1 MTRPT
6 ALGVIVLPLLVG
18 TASCVAA
25 HTLAEVEGA
34 AAVRPATA
42 TAAIATFADDIEIE
56 CRVILAGKS
65 GISGSVPRDLADMR
79 NILRDRFKTYGTYTL
94 QNTVWMSAWAGEE
107 AVSMVFPDHILTL
120 KVVSVDPKTSRAKV
134 TVTLEL
140 DRGETLTET
149 EDFVRSGQ
157 TAVRREREYAD
168 KPLEPLTLHRSAL
181 TVSPDNWRVVGGNL
195 VRVSAD
201 RRDIVSGGNRGTGL
215 SSSGITS
222 RSRKPGMDRYL
233 IIGLRTRA
241 NQP

>member
-6 ALGVIVLPLLVG
+6 APWALILPLLMG
-18 TASCVAA
+18 TASSVAA

-42 TAAIATFADDIEIE
+42 ATVTFADDIEIE
-56 CRVILAGKS
+56 CRVILAGKG
-65 GISGSVPRDLADMR
+65 GISGSVPRDLVDMR
-79 NILRDRFKTYGTYTL
+79 TLLRERFKTFGTYTL
-94 QNTVWMSAWAGEE
+94 QNTIWMSAWSGED
-107 AVSMVFPDHILTL
+107 AISMVFPGHILTV
-120 KVVSVDPKTSRAKV
+120 KTVSVDPKTSRAKV

-140 DRGETLTET
+140 DRGDALTET
-149 EDFVRSGQ
+149 EDFVRSGK
-157 TAVRREREYAD
+157 TAIRRERQYAE

-181 TVSPDNWRVVGGNL
+181 TISPDNWRVVGGNL
-195 VRVSAD
+195 VRVSGD

-215 SSSGITS
+215 SSSGISS
-222 RSRKPGMDRYL
+222 RSQKPGMDRYL